1 MAKDSANQIIQ
12 LSKSFVLPFILLIL
26 SRMSLHGYELFQKLE
41 TFGFHTIDQGSLY
54 RLLRQL
60 EKENL
65 VSSEMGYYG
74 KWSGK
79 AMLQNHRGRRY
90 ILKGICK
97 STRNL
102 PINVRSIL
110 HNVF

>member
-41 TFGFHTIDQGSLY
+41 TFGFHTIDQGNLY

-79 AMLQNHRGRRY
+79 AML